1 MKRVLLIFTWLPGFL
16 CILFFIGICACHS
29 PKQNESEY
37 PPGLFDKPVTIP
49 VNTKEG
55 YRLNPF
61 FKDTLSIK
69 EIINSF
75 GDTVITG
82 SFYSIRGNVIP
93 PEKLEQPKSVP
104 AGKPFVEQAYSNIY
118 PVPGNLKVISVDENQ
133 LLHFVYGRDS
143 VNFILKN

>member
-1 MKRVLLIFTWLPGFL
+1 MKRVLLISTWFL
-16 CILFFIGICACHS
+16 TCLFILLFFSILACSHS
-29 PKQNESEY
+29 KQNESEN
-37 PPGLFDKPVTIP
+37 PTDPFDKPVTIP

-61 FKDTLSIK
+61 FKDTLSIN

-118 PVPGNLKVISVDENQ
+118 PVPGNLKVIPVDENQ
-133 LLHFVYGRDS
+133 LLHFVYGRD
-143 VNFILKN
+143 